1 MSVLKTAVKTQINLE
16 FHSRLLV
23 LKEFDFIF
31 KDFGLVSVYPHLH
44 VVTLQGINVVVVV
57 VF

>member
-23 LKEFDFIF
+23 LKEFDLIF

-57 VF
+57 F